1 MRHTSDFLE
10 SSPFKYR
17 IYLKTEIFF
26 SVFQKKKI
34 NVSTRGV
41 FELFSPVHSKL
52 LKRWKHDTIPYWAC
66 VMLWYNDVVKWC
78 CFLMYDIIVVENLR
92 FCRSKRKRK
101 PGKPAFSKV
110 STLDSVFEKM
120 GFRWPFQTEILDK
133 FVQVHIFFFYSF
145 VYFFIALP

>member
-1 MRHTSDFLE
+1 
-10 SSPFKYR
+10 
-17 IYLKTEIFF
+17 
-26 SVFQKKKI
+26 
-34 NVSTRGV
+34 
-41 FELFSPVHSKL
+41 
-52 LKRWKHDTIPYWAC
+52 
-66 VMLWYNDVVKWC
+66 
-78 CFLMYDIIVVENLR
+78 MYDIIVVENLR

-120 GFRWPFQTEILDK
+120 GFRRPFQTEILDK